1 MDKGKYDIAYERI
14 RQILVNLSSMPRE
27 GRPMEHG
34 KGTFH
39 ILLALADAGGS
50 LLSGDIAR
58 RIKAGT
64 GRVAT
69 ALNVLEAKGYV
80 LRSVPEEDRRK
91 VLVTLTEEGRSFVDG
106 LRSAFHSSL
115 DDVVQ
120 AIGEERFFSFLDT
133 YVEISAV
140 LSRRKG

>member
-1 MDKGKYDIAYERI
+1 M
-14 RQILVNLSSMPRE
+14 
-27 GRPMEHG
+27 
-34 KGTFH
+34 
-39 ILLALADAGGS
+39 
-50 LLSGDIAR
+50 
-58 RIKAGT
+58 
-64 GRVAT
+64 AT